1 MKRKKIVGLVIL
13 VIGVVL
19 FIFALSAK
27 HKIANAKAGA
37 GAVTGLLPKNA
48 FGSYASGEIKEAT
61 GQYDTL
67 VQVIF
72 LGGIGLMI
80 IGGVMTFF
88 MRNKN

>member
-1 MKRKKIVGLVIL
+1 MRQKKIIGLVIL
-13 VIGVVL
+13 VIGAVL
-19 FIFALSAK
+19 FIFSLNAK
-27 HKIANAKAGA
+27 HKIANAKSGA

-67 VQVIF
+67 VQFIF

-80 IGGVMTFF
+80 IGGAMTFF
-88 MRNKN
+88 IRNK